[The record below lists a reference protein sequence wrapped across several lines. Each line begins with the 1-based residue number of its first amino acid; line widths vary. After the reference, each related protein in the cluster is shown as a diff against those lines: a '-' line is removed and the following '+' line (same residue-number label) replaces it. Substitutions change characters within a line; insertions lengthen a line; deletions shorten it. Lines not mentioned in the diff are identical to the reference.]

1 MLFEML
7 TGDKPYHA
15 DDGPEL
21 LRKHVQEPVPALP
34 AALARLQPLLQR
46 LMAKT
51 QDERFAT
58 SEEALQ
64 AIRALMT

>member
-1 MLFEML
+1 
-7 TGDKPYHA
+7 
-15 DDGPEL
+15 
-21 LRKHVQEPVPALP
+21 VQEPVPALP